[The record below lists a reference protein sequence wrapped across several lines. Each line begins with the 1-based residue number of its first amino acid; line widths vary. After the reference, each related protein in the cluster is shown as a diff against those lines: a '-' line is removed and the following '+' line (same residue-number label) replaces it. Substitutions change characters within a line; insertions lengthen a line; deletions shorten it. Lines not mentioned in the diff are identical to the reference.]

1 MKQSKDMSAGIE
13 KLIVKF
19 LSKEANFNELQE
31 LELWLSNPKNE
42 SLFLAY
48 INTNAYVEK
57 VMGSYDK
64 EKAKENILRRIRQEK
79 KPVPLYKK
87 AWFKY
92 SAAASILILI
102 TAGIWFAQTGG
113 DTESIAPTIV
123 NNKIEP
129 GTDKATL
136 TLETG
141 EVVAL
146 KKGTTYQTQNA
157 TSNGDEIRYHKN
169 TSQELVYNY
178 LTVPRGGQYQMTL
191 SDGTKVWLNSE
202 TQLKYPVSFTDGKS
216 RQVELVYGEA
226 YFDVSPSTEHKGSDF
241 KVYHEQQEVK
251 VLGTE
256 FNIKAYTNEAN
267 IYTALVEGK
276 VLINTQSG
284 SNALL
289 PGEQSVYNTANNTI
303 KVTSVDI
310 RSEIAWKDGVYIFKN
325 KSLKEIMQTLSR
337 WYDMDVVFENKE
349 LENIEFIGSLNKD
362 QKIVDVLNDIKN
374 FGVIKNYSIDHKTIT
389 LE

>member
-1 MKQSKDMSAGIE
+1 MQSKDMGKAIE

-19 LSKEANFNELQE
+19 LSKEADFNELQE

-48 INTNAYVEK
+48 IKTNAYVEK
-57 VMGSYDK
+57 VMGNYDK
-64 EKAKENILRRIRQEK
+64 EKAKENILRRIRREK
-79 KPVPLYKK
+79 KLMPLYKK
-87 AWFKY
+87 SLFKY

-102 TAGIWFAQTGG
+102 TAGIWFAQTSGG
-113 DTESIAPTIV
+113 IESSAPIIV
-123 NNKIEP
+123 NNQIEP

-146 KKGTTYQTQNA
+146 TKGTMFQTKNA
-157 TSNGDEIRYHKN
+157 TSNGEAIKYHNN
-169 TSQELVYNY
+169 TSHELVYNY
-178 LTVPRGGQYQMTL
+178 LTVPRGGQFQMTL

-202 TQLKYPVSFTDGKS
+202 TQLKYPVSFNDGKS

-226 YFDVSPSTEHKGSDF
+226 YFDVSPSTEHKGADF
-241 KVYHEQQEVK
+241 KVYHKQQEVK
-251 VLGTE
+251 VVGTE
-256 FNIKAYTNEAN
+256 FNIKAYINEAN

-276 VLINTQSG
+276 VLINTKFG
-284 SNALL
+284 SNALS
-289 PGEQSVYNTANNTI
+289 PGEQSVYNTVNNTI

-310 RSEIAWKDGVYIFKN
+310 RSEIAWKDGVYIFRS

-374 FGVIKNYSIDHKTIT
+374 FGVIKNYNIHNKTIR

>member
-79 KPVPLYKK
+79 KTIPLYKK

-113 DTESIAPTIV
+113 DTESIVPTIV

-129 GTDKATL
+129 GTNKATL

-169 TSQELVYNY
+169 TSQELGYNY

-284 SNALL
+284 SNALS